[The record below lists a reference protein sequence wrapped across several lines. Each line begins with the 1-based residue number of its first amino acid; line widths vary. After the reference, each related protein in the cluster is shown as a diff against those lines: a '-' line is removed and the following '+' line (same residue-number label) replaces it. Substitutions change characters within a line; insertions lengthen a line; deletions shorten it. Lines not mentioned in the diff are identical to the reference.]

1 MANIQPQDQRIN
13 TNLQI
18 VDYTPSTNATMQ
30 TGAFRA
36 QQEIAANT
44 RKINRANQAMKE
56 FKAKQEQKALS
67 NEAVAYIQRLGQS
80 KDPVTQ
86 DVMKSIAVNTEDPA
100 EIKNFIKTQGGPTAA
115 MKLINDSADSIRNF
129 RQDMVLEATKQAAKS
144 ASASPEATYIKA
156 EDVKEFEATNNVTI
170 TKLDPVQDSEG
181 NTIFEIKGTKPKE
194 EEVEESKINIP
205 KTETWAFENGV
216 PQVGRTKGVDTNGDG
231 IDDFITIVEQ
241 SATGEYYLDNRDAPE
256 GPKSDTEIMTE
267 AATEAFGK
275 TSGEIAAT
283 EVNEFRKKG
292 PVVQSNILQYQ
303 KMITG
308 LKSGEIKTGGISEF
322 FPDIAGLRDNLRSFV
337 NPTGQDTVDRMVSV
351 VFQNLRETLGAQ
363 FTAKEAQQF
372 LDAAYNP
379 MLPAKLNIER
389 MQDAVALMEF
399 AYQEQAK
406 YVAFLQTPE
415 GMANP
420 SSYPIM
426 PIDAFKT
433 YLDDYTQK
441 KAKADQQAGVDNP
454 NAIQKRN
461 GRYIIKGDKK

>member
-36 QQEIAANT
+36 QAEITANT
-44 RKINRANQAMKE
+44 RKIERANAAMKE
-56 FKAKQEQKALS
+56 FQAKQEQKKLS

-80 KDPVTQ
+80 KDPVTA
-86 DVMKSIAVNTEDPA
+86 DVMSSIAVNTEDPA
-100 EIKNFIKTQGGPTAA
+100 EIRNFIKTQGGPTEA
-115 MKLINDSADSIRNF
+115 MKLINDTADSMRTFRN
-129 RQDMVLEATKQAAKS
+129 DVMLEQYKNVAKAT
-144 ASASPEATYIKA
+144 SPQATYIKP
-156 EDVKEFEATNNVTI
+156 EDIKSFEEEKNVTI
-170 TKLDPVQDSEG
+170 TSLDPVQDAQG
-181 NTIFEIKGTKPKE
+181 NTIFEIKGTKPTVVE
-194 EEVEESKINIP
+194 EEESKINIP
-205 KTETWAFENGV
+205 ETETWAFENGV

-231 IDDFITIVEQ
+231 VDDFITIVEQ
-241 SATGEYYLDNRDAPE
+241 SASGEYYLNNRDAPE
-256 GPKSDTEIMTE
+256 APKSDTQIMTE

-292 PVVQSNILQYQ
+292 PVVQSNIFQYER
-303 KMITG
+303 MING
-308 LKSGEIKTGGISEF
+308 LRSGEIKTGGISEF

-379 MLPAKLNIER
+379 MLPASINIER
-389 MQDAVALMEF
+389 MQDAVALMTF

-406 YVAFLQTPE
+406 YVQFLQTPE

-433 YLDDYTQK
+433 YLNDYTQR
-441 KAKADQQAGVDNP
+441 KAREDQQAGVVNP
-454 NAIQKRN
+454 NATEGGEGKK
-461 GRYIIKGDKK
+461 YIIK

>member
-194 EEVEESKINIP
+194 ED
-205 KTETWAFENGV
+205 
-216 PQVGRTKGVDTNGDG
+216 R
-231 IDDFITIVEQ
+231 
-241 SATGEYYLDNRDAPE
+241 R
-256 GPKSDTEIMTE
+256 
-267 AATEAFGK
+267 
-275 TSGEIAAT
+275 
-283 EVNEFRKKG
+283 
-292 PVVQSNILQYQ
+292 
-303 KMITG
+303 
-308 LKSGEIKTGGISEF
+308 IK
-322 FPDIAGLRDNLRSFV
+322 N
-337 NPTGQDTVDRMVSV
+337 
-351 VFQNLRETLGAQ
+351 
-363 FTAKEAQQF
+363 
-372 LDAAYNP
+372 
-379 MLPAKLNIER
+379 
-389 MQDAVALMEF
+389 
-399 AYQEQAK
+399 
-406 YVAFLQTPE
+406 
-415 GMANP
+415 
-420 SSYPIM
+420 
-426 PIDAFKT
+426 
-433 YLDDYTQK
+433 
-441 KAKADQQAGVDNP
+441 
-454 NAIQKRN
+454 
-461 GRYIIKGDKK
+461 